1 MRAVRLLVAL
11 AVAVPLAGAGVV
23 LRGQDRD
30 PDIKIAG
37 GGTLPT
43 SWQARTDKN
52 RPLADANIVTMGD
65 GLHVTLGPAVVLWR
79 ASDEASGGNYHV
91 VATFTQTRNPRH
103 PEAYGLFIGGRH
115 LADAQNRYTYFL
127 VRGDGK
133 FLVKR
138 RVAGDSTAEVTQG
151 WTESDAVV
159 KADSAGQATNELSIL
174 VRGGKV
180 TFQVNGKEV
189 YSAPAAGL
197 DTRGIVGSRVNHNL
211 DVHLSALGI
220 HKL

>member
-65 GLHVTLGPAVVLWR
+65 GLHVTLGPAVV
-79 ASDEASGGNYHV
+79 AA
-91 VATFTQTRNPRH
+91 ATSPTPATVTRTSWC
-103 PEAYGLFIGGRH
+103 A
-115 LADAQNRYTYFL
+115 
-127 VRGDGK
+127 
-133 FLVKR
+133 
-138 RVAGDSTAEVTQG
+138 VT
-151 WTESDAVV
+151 
-159 KADSAGQATNELSIL
+159 
-174 VRGGKV
+174 
-180 TFQVNGKEV
+180 
-189 YSAPAAGL
+189 
-197 DTRGIVGSRVNHNL
+197 GSF
-211 DVHLSALGI
+211 S
-220 HKL
+220 